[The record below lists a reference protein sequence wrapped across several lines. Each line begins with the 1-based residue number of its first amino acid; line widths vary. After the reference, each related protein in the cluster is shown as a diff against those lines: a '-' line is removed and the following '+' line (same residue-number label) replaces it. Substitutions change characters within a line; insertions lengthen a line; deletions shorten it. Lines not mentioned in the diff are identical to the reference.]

1 MKTLYMIGGTMGVGK
16 TAVCQQLK
24 KLFQDSVFLDGDW
37 CWDADPF
44 YVTEET
50 KEMVMDNI
58 CHILNNFLH
67 CSAYQ
72 NVIFGWVMHEQPI
85 IDEILA
91 RMDVRNCR
99 VFCISLMAD
108 ENNLKRRLGQDI
120 AKGIRTEDVIK
131 RSKKY
136 IPLYENLDTIK
147 INTNDKTV
155 SQIAE
160 EIIDAS
166 KREWNRAEMKTF
178 RRQ

>member
-1 MKTLYMIGGTMGVGK
+1 MVSLYMIGGTMGVGK
-16 TAVCQQLK
+16 TSVCQQLK
-24 KLFQDSVFLDGDW
+24 KLLPDSVFLDGDW

-85 IDEILA
+85 IDEILT
-91 RMDVRNCR
+91 RLDICNCN

-108 ENNLKRRLGQDI
+108 ENNLKRRLEQDI
-120 AKGIRTEDVIK
+120 VRGIRTEDIVEQSVS
-131 RSKKY
+131 RL
-136 IPLYENLDTIK
+136 PLYQHLDTIK
-147 INTNDKTV
+147 VDTSNKTV
-155 SQIAE
+155 LETAQ
-160 EIIDAS
+160 EIMEIS
-166 KREWNRAEMKTF
+166 KEYGPVMGRA
-178 RRQ
+178 